1 MDSFHWFGSTAQL
14 VFRISIIIAIAII
27 IERSLRFFIGKFM
40 RRSASLLN
48 VDQTRYVFLKHAATA
63 TIYII
68 AIILI
73 IYSIPRFRT
82 LAVSLF
88 AGAGILAAI
97 IGFASQ
103 AAFSN
108 IISGVFMV
116 ISRPFKV
123 GDTIELQG
131 LASGIVEDITL
142 RHTVIRN
149 YENKRIVVPN
159 SKMSSEIIIN
169 FNLYDEMV
177 RRYIDFSV
185 DYNSDIDVVMKIMRE
200 ECEKHPLCIDARSEK
215 DKLEGAPKVEVRLIG
230 FGESELKVRAYACA
244 KHPADAFEM
253 HTQLNVIIKKRF
265 DADGISIPF
274 PQRVISYRN
283 EKESDPHQTTERL
296 S

>member
-1 MDSFHWFGSTAQL
+1 MDNFHWFGSTAQL
-14 VFRISIIIAIAII
+14 VLRIVLILAIAII

-40 RRSASLLN
+40 RRSAQLLN
-48 VDQTRYVFLKHAATA
+48 VDQTRYVFFKHVTTA
-63 TIYII
+63 FIYII

-88 AGAGILAAI
+88 AGAGIFAAI

-103 AAFSN
+103 AAFAN

-123 GDTIELQG
+123 GDTIELIG
-131 LASGIVEDITL
+131 LTSGVVEDITL

-177 RRYIDFSV
+177 RRYVDFSV
-185 DYNSDIDVVMKIMRE
+185 DYNSDIDLVMKIMKE
-200 ECEKHPLCIDARSEK
+200 ECEKHPLCIDARTEL
-215 DKLEGAPKVEVRLIG
+215 DKLEGRPKVEVRLIG
-230 FGESELKVRAYACA
+230 FGESELKFRAYACA
-244 KHPADAFEM
+244 QNPGDAFEL
-253 HTQLNVIIKKRF
+253 HTQLNVTIKKRF

-283 EKESDPHQTTERL
+283 EKEADSDKTT
-296 S
+296 